1 MTSLA
6 WGKSNITITT
16 IPIDVDQLELYKQYC
31 VVTNTIQAIDQVLLL
46 ATAEKVDLVMYRF
59 EFLLTRKEA

>member
-16 IPIDVDQLELYKQYC
+16 IPIDVDQLELYKQYR
-31 VVTNTIQAIDQVLLL
+31 VVTNPIQAIDQVSLL

>member
-16 IPIDVDQLELYKQYC
+16 IPIDVDQLELYKQYR
-31 VVTNTIQAIDQVLLL
+31 VVTNTIQAIDQVSLL

>member
-16 IPIDVDQLELYKQYC
+16 IPINIDQLELYKQYR
-31 VVTNTIQAIDQVLLL
+31 VVTNTIQAIDQVSLL